1 MMNSTKQVSDDLT
14 QVLSKDASMANPDE
28 IASELLDR
36 DCQVFSLI
44 GLSGGGSSAV
54 FYDWPIWAVRTIPVK
69 DDGLGGLTSSQS
81 VASHHYGRVE
91 TYIET
96 CGKAHW
102 DWLHPRYRWVF
113 SNDSMNGLQ
122 W

>member
-1 MMNSTKQVSDDLT
+1 MNPTKQVSDDLI
-14 QVLSKDASMANPDE
+14 QVLSNDASVADPDA

-44 GLSGGGSSAV
+44 GLSGDGSSAV
-54 FYDWPIWAVRTIPVK
+54 FYDWPIWAVRTIPVN
-69 DDGLGGLTSSQS
+69 DGLEGLTSSQS

-91 TYIET
+91 AYIET
-96 CGKAHW
+96 CGKAYW

-113 SNDSMNGLQ
+113 SNDSMDGLQ
-122 W
+122 